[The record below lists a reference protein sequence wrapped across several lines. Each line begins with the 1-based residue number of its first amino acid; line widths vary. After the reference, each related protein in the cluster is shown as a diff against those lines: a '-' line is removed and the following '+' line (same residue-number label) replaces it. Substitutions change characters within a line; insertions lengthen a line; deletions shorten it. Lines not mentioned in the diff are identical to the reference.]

1 MSERLLRIPAILFLA
16 LLTAACASSSKD
28 SGWKVLEATV
38 VGREHEQ
45 PGEGT
50 ASFRGTGNYYL
61 VFETREGDATATYR
75 FLVNEKQ
82 YHRYVEGSRVQ
93 IIIADDNLR
102 EIRPL
107 N

>member
-1 MSERLLRIPAILFLA
+1 MSGRLRRSPAILFLA
-16 LLTAACASSSKD
+16 LLAVACASSSKD
-28 SGWKVLEATV
+28 DGWKVLEATV
-38 VGREHEQ
+38 IGREHEQ

-75 FLVNEKQ
+75 FLVNDKQ
-82 YHRYVEGSRVQ
+82 YHRYFEGSRVQ
-93 IIIADDNLR
+93 IIIADHNLR